1 MIPAIKKH
9 RVPYLKLLVLEE
21 PESPAVQ
28 DDQINM
34 VDVEERRPTS
44 GNRQRQIIDQLE
56 RNRRDLMSLK
66 DIIIGKE
73 KDDFIVDE
81 WKCLGKITDR
91 CLFWLCVISFTITLA
106 IILS

>member
-1 MIPAIKKH
+1 MNIL
-9 RVPYLKLLVLEE
+9 VPEE
-21 PESPAVQ
+21 PESPASI
-28 DDQINM
+28 DDQIYM

-44 GNRQRQIIDQLE
+44 GNRQQIIDQLV
-56 RNRRDLMSLK
+56 RNQRDLMSLK
-66 DIIIGKE
+66 DMIIAKE

-91 CLFWLCVISFTITLA
+91 CLLWLCFIRFTITLA

>member
-1 MIPAIKKH
+1 MKLV
-9 RVPYLKLLVLEE
+9 VPEE
-21 PESPAVQ
+21 PESLALQ

-44 GNRQRQIIDQLE
+44 GNRQRHIIDQLE
-56 RNRRDLMSLK
+56 RNRRDLMMLK

-73 KDDFIVDE
+73 KDEFVIDE